1 VGTAPARIGQDFQI
15 DIETVSRIPAV
26 PTILEV
32 VCRTTGMGFAA
43 VARVTEDRWVA
54 CSVLDE
60 IDFGL
65 KAGGELR
72 LETTI
77 CHEIRQTREAV
88 VIDNVAED
96 PIYCKHATPAMYGFQ
111 SYISVPIVLANGC
124 FFGTL
129 CAIDPHPAHLK
140 TPETVG
146 MFRLFAELIAKHLDA
161 AQKLAAAESAL
172 IQERADAEL
181 REQFIAVLGHDLRA
195 PVRAFSCFTELLM
208 KTPLNEDAVGLAR
221 FMKDSAGRMQA
232 LINNMLDLARGRL
245 GGGLTLRRDA
255 NAPLEPVLREVI
267 AELQT
272 SQPDRLIETD
282 FALIEP
288 INCDRIRVAQLFSNL
303 LGNALA
309 YGAPHAPVRV
319 HVHCDAE
326 TFELSVSNAGEPI
339 RPDALERL
347 FQPFYR
353 SAALQNREGLGL
365 GLYISHEIAVAHGGT
380 LDVESTQSETRFTF
394 RMPVI

>member
-1 VGTAPARIGQDFQI
+1 VGTAPARIGQDFQTDI
-15 DIETVSRIPAV
+15 DIVSGIPAV

-65 KAGGELR
+65 KACGELR
-72 LETTI
+72 VETTL
-77 CHEIRQTREAV
+77 CHEIRQSRETV

-96 PIYCKHATPAMYGFQ
+96 PVYCKHPTPAMYGFQ
-111 SYISVPIVLANGC
+111 SYISVPIVLANGS

-146 MFRLFAELIAKHLDA
+146 MFQLFAELIAKHLEA
-161 AQKLAAAESAL
+161 AQKLAASESAL

-181 REQFIAVLGHDLRA
+181 REQFMAVLGHDLRA
-195 PVRAFSCFTELLM
+195 PVRAVSCFSDLLM
-208 KTPLNEDAVGLAR
+208 KTPLNEEAVGMAR
-221 FMKDSAGRMQA
+221 LMKDSAGRMQD
-232 LINNMLDLARGRL
+232 LIDNMLDLARSRL

-255 NAPLEPVLREVI
+255 KAALEPVLDEVI
-267 AELQT
+267 AELQAGH
-272 SQPDRLIETD
+272 PDRVIETD
-282 FALIEP
+282 FALIDP
-288 INCDRIRVAQLFSNL
+288 INCDRVRVAQLFSNL

-309 YGAPHAPVRV
+309 YGAPDEPIRV
-319 HVHCDAE
+319 QAFCDKE

-339 RPDALERL
+339 STDALERL

-353 SAALQNREGLGL
+353 SAVLQNREGLGL

-380 LDVESTQSETRFTF
+380 LEVESTKAATRFTF
-394 RMPVI
+394 RMAVI